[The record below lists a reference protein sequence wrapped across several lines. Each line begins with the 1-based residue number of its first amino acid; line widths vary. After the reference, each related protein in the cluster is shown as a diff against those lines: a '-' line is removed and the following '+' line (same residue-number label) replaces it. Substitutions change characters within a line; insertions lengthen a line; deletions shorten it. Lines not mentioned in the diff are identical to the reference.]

1 MTEAEKDAWIVQLRS
16 DVVKY
21 REAYRL
27 TKYQLD
33 AALKEINEEL
43 RWRKCAEEMPEEDA
57 PVLFSD
63 GKYIYKGGW
72 TTWDGGHSDFSY
84 ETFSGWVEDST
95 ERDYD
100 FNEIKYWMPMPKAPE
115 AE

>member
-33 AALKEINEEL
+33 AALKELKELNELKEL
-43 RWRKCAEEMPEEDA
+43 KE
-57 PVLFSD
+57 
-63 GKYIYKGGW
+63 KTK
-72 TTWDGGHSDFSY
+72 
-84 ETFSGWVEDST
+84 
-95 ERDYD
+95 
-100 FNEIKYWMPMPKAPE
+100 
-115 AE
+115 